1 MLKNYITTTEL
12 RDMDQNRMKEPIRQW
27 LMRDTC
33 SESFRQVT
41 NFPLSLASGIGLM
54 RSENQDRAVLLK
66 AQVSST
72 KAFIV
77 GVLCDGMGGMIDG
90 HECASLAVASFLSN
104 CIKNRNISIK
114 DRLLKAVNSANSD
127 IYLEYKGKGGATLS
141 AFILDNNGGFGAINV
156 GDSRTYAIIK
166 NELVQISTDDTIAGQ
181 LKQDN
186 DRSLLN
192 NNLLQYLGI
201 GEELEPHF
209 LDFPELKD
217 ISKII
222 LTSDGVHFIEH
233 KILQAILLQNED
245 SAELS
250 QRLISLSKWCGGN
263 DNASVLLFNDIG
275 LQHFLIDK
283 VQTGS
288 VQIWDAFGDLQLIG
302 IEKATPQKA
311 LQQAEL
317 PFKQPVS
324 KNEIIEKIKPNQ
336 SQNSDKVL
344 SKKENKKPKPKK
356 KSNKKNKETLKKPQ
370 LRIDFDD

>member
-1 MLKNYITTTEL
+1 
-12 RDMDQNRMKEPIRQW
+12 MKEPIRQW
-27 LMRDTC
+27 LMRETC
-33 SESFRQVT
+33 NESFRKV
-41 NFPLSLASGIGLM
+41 NSLPLSLASGIGLI
-54 RSENQDRAVLLK
+54 RSDNQDRVVLLK
-66 AQVSST
+66 AQASST

-90 HECASLAVASFLSN
+90 HECASLGVASFLSN
-104 CIKNRNISIK
+104 CIKNRNIDIK
-114 DRLLKAVNSANSD
+114 DRLLTAANIANSD

-141 AFILDNNGGFGAINV
+141 AFILENNGGFGAINV

-166 NELVQISTDDTIAGQ
+166 NELVQMSTDDTIAGQ

-186 DRSLLN
+186 DRPLLN
-192 NNLLQYLGI
+192 NNLLQYLGM

-233 KILQAILLQNED
+233 KILQAILLQNEEP
-245 SAELS
+245 AELS
-250 QRLISLSKWCGGN
+250 QRLINLSKWCGGN
-263 DNASVLLFNDIG
+263 DNASVLLFNDIE
-275 LQHFLIDK
+275 LKDFSKEK

-302 IEKATPQKA
+302 VEKAAPQKA
-311 LQQAEL
+311 IQQAEL

-324 KNEIIEKIKPNQ
+324 KDKNIENIEQKKSQKPNEI
-336 SQNSDKVL
+336 L
-344 SKKENKKPKPKK
+344 AKKENEIEKKEPKPKRKSKEK
-356 KSNKKNKETLKKPQ
+356 KQATIEKPQ